1 MKIDDPSIIISVWD
15 DVKQKS
21 RYFPTEA
28 ATDKLIIISIHKEP
42 DPAARKPTSSKHPPG
57 VFFMQLVG
65 DAFVGEPNEFSKRRV
80 RAAGSARQ
88 DWNEARQR
96 REGMSINRPQIDGLR
111 RMAGRATH
119 PQKPMPCLESTADC
133 RREQH
138 RHPLGLS
145 FIPRR
150 DQAAGIFEDLR
161 LGCTLCGRFLLGG
174 CGALCLHLATIES
187 HPPIV
192 VE

>member
-1 MKIDDPSIIISVWD
+1 VARSVLS
-15 DVKQKS
+15 Q
-21 RYFPTEA
+21 
-28 ATDKLIIISIHKEP
+28 
-42 DPAARKPTSSKHPPG
+42 HPPG

-65 DAFVGEPNEFSKRRV
+65 DAFVGEADELSKRRV
-80 RAAGSARQ
+80 RPAGPARQ
-88 DWNEARQR
+88 DWNETCQG
-96 REGMSINRPQIDGLR
+96 REGMAVARPQIDRLR

-119 PQKPMPCLESTADC
+119 PQKPMLCLKSTADC

-161 LGCTLCGRFLLGG
+161 LGRALGLRRV
-174 CGALCLHLATIES
+174 A
-187 HPPIV
+187 PPFCDD
-192 VE
+192 